1 MAQTSRIAVRV
12 ESDLTSA
19 LDLVTAA
26 SELDS
31 NTRIDLASGTG
42 LGQADMQWSDRRT
55 LAASATEDLDLAGSL
70 TGPIGTT
77 LTFARIK
84 AVLIK
89 AAAANTN
96 DVQLTRPASNGA
108 PLFLAAGDGLAVKP
122 GGLFLWVAP
131 NAAGVAVTEA
141 TGDLLTLTNSAG
153 STSVTYDV
161 IVIGASA

>member
-1 MAQTSRIAVRV
+1 VAQTSRITARV

-19 LDLVTAA
+19 LDLVTAT

-31 NTRIDLASGTG
+31 NTQINLESGTG
-42 LGQADMQWSDRRT
+42 LGAADMQWSDTRT

-70 TGPIGTT
+70 TGPLGTT

-84 AVLIK
+84 AVLVK
-89 AAAANTN
+89 ALAANTN
-96 DVQLTRPASNGA
+96 DVNVTRPASNGA
-108 PLFLAAGDGLAVKP
+108 PLFLAASDGLAVKP

-131 NAAGVAVTEA
+131 NAAGAAVTAA
-141 TGDLLTLTNSAG
+141 TGDLLTLTNSSSG
-153 STSVTYDV
+153 TPVTYSI